1 MDYNAI
7 LLRYGELFLKGKNAS
22 WFEKK
27 LIENTK
33 KLTGVKEIKRARGRL
48 ILNYFPEHQQLK
60 RVFGLVSYSPALRV
74 EKELETIKKAVW
86 EHFKDKKG
94 SFRIETKRSD
104 KTFPLKSLE
113 LNALLGRFLEERNK
127 NLSFGF
133 ENHQHFLNLE
143 LNLDGAYLFTET
155 IDCFGGLP
163 VGTGGRVALL
173 LENGN
178 SQSPQREGYPLT
190 PQGVFKVCD
199 TPHLEILNPT
209 IASNGVSQTNGKSRE
224 ENQASLLAGLL
235 MMKRGCSV
243 YPIGFKE
250 QDLSVLQKFSPAPLT
265 FKLVQDFKELD
276 PFAKEK
282 SISVLVV
289 GDTFETRKEYKTD
302 LMVMKPLVAYNS
314 GQAGEQLI
322 QFQS

>member
-1 MDYNAI
+1 MDYDTI

-27 LIENTK
+27 LIENLK
-33 KLTGVKEIKRARGRL
+33 KLTEVKEIKRARGRL

-74 EKELETIKKAVW
+74 EKELETIKNAVW

-127 NLSFGF
+127 NLSFGL
-133 ENHQHFLNLE
+133 ENHQHLLNLE

-163 VGTGGRVALL
+163 VGTGGRVALW
-173 LENGN
+173 
-178 SQSPQREGYPLT
+178 
-190 PQGVFKVCD
+190 V
-199 TPHLEILNPT
+199 
-209 IASNGVSQTNGKSRE
+209 E
-224 ENQASLLAGLL
+224 ENKNRDNLEKGVEEYSDEFPASILAGLL

-250 QDLSVLQKFSPAPLT
+250 QDLSILQKFSPAPLT

-276 PFAKEK
+276 TFAKEK

-302 LMVMKPLVAYNS
+302 LMILKPLIAYTS
-314 GQAGEQLI
+314 AQAERQLI
-322 QFQS
+322 QLHP